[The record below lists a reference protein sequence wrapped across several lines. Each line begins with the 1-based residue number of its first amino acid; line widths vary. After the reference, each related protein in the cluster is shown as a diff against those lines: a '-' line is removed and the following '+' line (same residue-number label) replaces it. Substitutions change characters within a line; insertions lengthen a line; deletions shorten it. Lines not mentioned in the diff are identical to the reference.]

1 MSDERKWDQTPG
13 GTPAGEN
20 PSGSPASQPSSNI
33 DHGSADIPP
42 RYAHYQINQNHT
54 PNPYPPRQDKPR
66 RKKDSKIGKSFGI
79 VVAFA
84 VVFGLVAGVVFQ
96 GVNYL
101 AGIYLPDT
109 DPSSAQVGTTATVA
123 QDDSASSEAEAVSS
137 KTGTVAS
144 VAEAA
149 MPAVVAITSVSI
161 QEIPSIFGRFGFWDY
176 GVQEYSST
184 GSGSGIIVGENND
197 ELLIATNNHVV
208 EGATTLSVCF
218 IGKDVVNA
226 EEETQNLANGY
237 GDINV
242 EDAVSAK
249 VKGTDSEN
257 DLAVVAVQKE
267 DIPSDTME
275 QIKIAHIGDS
285 DQLVVGEQVV
295 AIGNALGYGQS
306 VTSGWISALNRTVT
320 MDTGTS
326 SELIQTDAAIN
337 PGNSGGAL
345 LDMNGELIGINSA
358 KYASDTIEGMG
369 YAIPIS
375 KAKPI
380 LENLMNRT
388 TRDKVDES
396 QAAYL
401 GITSADLTTEAIQM
415 YNMPAGAF
423 VTDVEPGYAADKA
436 GIQKGDIIVKLDG
449 QQVSSKADLVDIL
462 SYYAAEET
470 IVITIARANNGAYQE
485 QDMEVTLSAKPS
497 SEQ

>member
-1 MSDERKWDQTPG
+1 M
-13 GTPAGEN
+13 
-20 PSGSPASQPSSNI
+20 
-33 DHGSADIPP
+33 
-42 RYAHYQINQNHT
+42 
-54 PNPYPPRQDKPR
+54 
-66 RKKDSKIGKSFGI
+66 
-79 VVAFA
+79 VAFA

-401 GITSADLTTEAIQM
+401 GITSADLTTEASRCTTCPQA
-415 YNMPAGAF
+415 P
-423 VTDVEPGYAADKA
+423 
-436 GIQKGDIIVKLDG
+436 L
-449 QQVSSKADLVDIL
+449 
-462 SYYAAEET
+462 
-470 IVITIARANNGAYQE
+470 
-485 QDMEVTLSAKPS
+485 
-497 SEQ
+497 